1 MRWKGLLLLLG
12 GLVFGT
18 LIGLIIL
25 RGGLTSSSPERL
37 PAPAEV
43 GHSAPEFSLKN
54 LEGETI
60 SLDHFRGKVVF
71 LNFWATW
78 CVPCRGEM
86 PLLQQFARE
95 NGGSTVVLGINLD
108 EPIDQVASFAAEAG
122 ITFPILLDTGSEV
135 VTRYA
140 IRGYPTT
147 VVVDRDGNIQAIH
160 IGTLTQSTLAD
171 YLEQAGQND

>member
-18 LIGLIIL
+18 LIGLIIV
-25 RGGLTSSSPERL
+25 RGGLTFSAPEKM

-43 GHSAPEFSLKN
+43 GQPAPDFSLKN

-60 SLDHFRGKVVF
+60 SLDQFRGKVVF

-78 CVPCRGEM
+78 CVPCREEM

-95 NGGSTVVLGINLD
+95 NDGSAVVLGINLD
-108 EPIDQVASFAAEAG
+108 EPAGQVASFTTDAG

-147 VVVDRDGNIQAIH
+147 VVVDSDGIIQAIH
-160 IGTLTQSTLAD
+160 IGSLTQSTLAD
-171 YLEQAGQND
+171 FLEQLIKND